1 MRIMKI
7 LAAGSLLLLAG
18 LGTACKQQRPDG
30 YEKKLHCLTL
40 AERTLRDKRN
50 MVASEKLIAEGTQ
63 VGYSDKRDSCIA
75 MFEISDAAKGSFR
88 EYDVVK
94 LPSGDSLMTSTCA
107 AKGGYVCVDPK
118 PLAIANEVYQE
129 AMDNRYGP
137 PPSQVYR
144 TPDRSNDTS
153 LYIKSEVTPPST
165 H

>member
-7 LAAGSLLLLAG
+7 VAVGSLMLIAG
-18 LGTACKQQRPDG
+18 LAIACKQQRPDD

-63 VGYSDKRDSCIA
+63 VGYSDKRGSCIA
-75 MFEISDAAKGSFR
+75 MFAISDAAKGSFR
-88 EYDVVK
+88 EYEVLK
-94 LPSGDSLMTSTCA
+94 LPSGDSLITSICS
-107 AKGGYVCVDPK
+107 AKRGYVCVDPK

-137 PPSQVYR
+137 PPSAVYR
-144 TPDRSNDTS
+144 TPDRPDDTS
-153 LYIKSEVTPPST
+153 LYTKSEVTPPGT